1 MRSYFLICNLDESYI
16 CKIARINYKIYYRW
30 EIPATSGFYIEPKSG
45 SVRGNATLH
54 VYVHYEPDNIKDN
67 YAQAM
72 MKCESGSCVSLRLNA
87 PRFVPRVEF
96 ANDSANLGEIPLNLP
111 TKVIAVLRNF
121 EFNEVT
127 YEIDS
132 ASLIRGCSVNPLRGK
147 ISPRGIA
154 ILEVYSLPVRI
165 IFRNNNGYYI
175 YSVWANK

>member
-1 MRSYFLICNLDESYI
+1 MRFYFLMCNLDESYI
-16 CKIARINYKIYYRW
+16 YKIARINANYKIYYRW
-30 EIPATSGFYIEPKSG
+30 EIPAMSGFYIEPRLG

-54 VYVHYEPDNIKDN
+54 VYVHYEPNNIKDN

-72 MKCESGSCVSLRLNA
+72 MRCESGSRVSLRLNA
-87 PRFVPRVEF
+87 PRSVPKVEF
-96 ANDSANLGEIPLNLP
+96 ANDNANLGEIPLNLP

-132 ASLIRGCSVNPLRGK
+132 ASLIRGCNVNSLRGK

-154 ILEVYSLPVRI
+154 IIEVCSLPVFI
-165 IFRNNNGYYI
+165 VNSYI
-175 YSVWANK
+175 